1 MMFGSGE
8 TIFTD
13 LKRCF
18 GHSFRYR
25 GAKLATEGEDP
36 AVTNSSESEWSG
48 AKIEGDKLAA
58 ALIYTAAMTMPRKP
72 TTVTHFVLCD
82 SMSFLKGGGVTEG
95 FCRLCR
101 GPNIEFTMSR
111 GPKWGPGLP
120 PAPRSV
126 G

>member
-1 MMFGSGE
+1 MMFGCGE

-25 GAKLATEGEDP
+25 GAKLATEGVDP
-36 AVTNSSESEWSG
+36 AVTNSSRSDWSR

-72 TTVTHFVLCD
+72 TTVTYFVLCAA
-82 SMSFLKGGGVTEG
+82 MSFPKGGCRVTEG
-95 FCRLCR
+95 FVDYVAVQ
-101 GPNIEFTMSR
+101 I
-111 GPKWGPGLP
+111 
-120 PAPRSV
+120 
-126 G
+126 